1 MGGELP
7 LERPA
12 ALELVA
18 GCDDPETHGVRITVA
33 DPSMNNVVLVI
44 QRVLVF
50 VIHLQPCSCVVLKPS
65 LQTKFDFEVCF
76 YFSSLIY
83 RCKN

>member
-1 MGGELP
+1 MGGEFL

-18 GCDDPETHGVRITVA
+18 GCDDPETHGVQFTA
-33 DPSMNNVVLVI
+33 TDPSMNNVVLVI

-50 VIHLQPCSCVVLKPS
+50 VIHLQ
-65 LQTKFDFEVCF
+65 TW
-76 YFSSLIY
+76 FSSQI
-83 RCKN
+83 